1 MLTLNTKTQLIAF
14 FLFALIVNVLH
25 LSILL
30 FLMLIL
36 LALLVYLNNSHFFRL
51 MRRLKWFYLVMLLIF
66 IFNTPGEHVAHW
78 PFSIKPTYEGLHTG
92 VEQVLRIAVMLAALS
107 IVLTQN
113 TKQQLISG
121 LYFLMQPL
129 SYLGLDV
136 KRFAARLWLTLHY
149 VELQQGDQ
157 EKPPRL
163 TGNLG
168 DYLSNIFVDETHAD
182 VAITLDNPK
191 QTWVDYMVI
200 GAMSLILIV
209 GLVL

>member
-1 MLTLNTKTQLIAF
+1 MVILNTKTQLITF
-14 FLFALIVNVLH
+14 FLFALTVNVLH
-25 LSILL
+25 LSFLI

-78 PFSIKPTYEGLHTG
+78 SFSVKPTYEGLHTG
-92 VEQVLRIAVMLAALS
+92 VEQVLRVAVMLAALS

-113 TKQQLISG
+113 TRQQLISG

-149 VELQQGDQ
+149 VELQQNNQ
-157 EKPPRL
+157 EKKSRL
-163 TGNLG
+163 SSNIG
-168 DYLSNIFVDETHAD
+168 DYLSNIFVDETHDD
-182 VAITLDNPK
+182 VAFTLDNPK
-191 QTWVDYMVI
+191 QTWFDYMVV

-209 GLVL
+209 ELVL

>member
-1 MLTLNTKTQLIAF
+1 MNTKTQLIAF

-25 LSILL
+25 LNVLL
-30 FLMLIL
+30 FWMLAL
-36 LALLVYLNNSHFFRL
+36 LALLVYLNNSHFLRL

-78 PFSIKPTYEGLHTG
+78 PFSVKPTYEGLRMG
-92 VEQVLRIAVMLAALS
+92 VEQVLRIAVILAALS

-121 LYFLMQPL
+121 LYFSMRPL

-149 VELQQGDQ
+149 VELQQGDK
-157 EKPPRL
+157 ENRPHL
-163 TGNLG
+163 TSNLG
-168 DYLSNIFVDETHAD
+168 DYLSNILVSEARDN

-191 QTWVDYMVI
+191 QTWVDYVVI
-200 GAMSLILIV
+200 GALTLILIFE
-209 GLVL
+209 LVL

>member
-1 MLTLNTKTQLIAF
+1 MNTKTQLIAF

-25 LSILL
+25 LDVLL
-30 FLMLIL
+30 FWMLAL
-36 LALLVYLNNSHFFRL
+36 LALLVYLNNSHFLRL

-78 PFSIKPTYEGLHTG
+78 PFSVKPTYEGLRMG
-92 VEQVLRIAVMLAALS
+92 VEQVLRIAVILAALS

-121 LYFLMQPL
+121 LYFSMRPL

-149 VELQQGDQ
+149 VELQQGDK
-157 EKPPRL
+157 ENRPHL
-163 TGNLG
+163 TSNLG
-168 DYLSNIFVDETHAD
+168 DYLSNILVSEARDN

-191 QTWVDYMVI
+191 QTWVDYVVI
-200 GAMSLILIV
+200 GALTLILIFE
-209 GLVL
+209 LVL

>member
-1 MLTLNTKTQLIAF
+1 VNTKTQLIAF

-25 LSILL
+25 LNVLL
-30 FLMLIL
+30 FWMLAL
-36 LALLVYLNNSHFFRL
+36 LALLVYLNNSHFLRL
-51 MRRLKWFYLVMLLIF
+51 MRRLKWFYVVMLLIF

-78 PFSIKPTYEGLHTG
+78 PFSVKPTYEGLRMG
-92 VEQVLRIAVMLAALS
+92 VEQVLRIAVILAALS

-121 LYFLMQPL
+121 LYFSMRPL

-149 VELQQGDQ
+149 VELQQGDK
-157 EKPPRL
+157 ENRPHL
-163 TGNLG
+163 ISNLG
-168 DYLSNIFVDETHAD
+168 DYLSDILDSEARDN

-191 QTWVDYMVI
+191 QTWVDYVVI
-200 GAMSLILIV
+200 GALTLILIFE
-209 GLVL
+209 LVL

>member
-1 MLTLNTKTQLIAF
+1 MVTVNTKTQLIAF

-25 LSILL
+25 LNVLL
-30 FLMLIL
+30 FLMLAL
-36 LALLVYLNNSHFFRL
+36 LALLVYLNNSHFLRL

-78 PFSIKPTYEGLHTG
+78 PFSVKPTYEGLRMG

-121 LYFLMQPL
+121 IYFLMRPL

-149 VELQQGDQ
+149 LELQQGDK
-157 EKPPRL
+157 ENRPHL
-163 TGNLG
+163 TSNLG
-168 DYLSNIFVDETHAD
+168 DYLTNILVSEAHDN

-191 QTWVDYMVI
+191 QTWVDYVVI
-200 GAMSLILIV
+200 GALSLILIFE
-209 GLVL
+209 LVL

>member
-1 MLTLNTKTQLIAF
+1 MNTKTQLIAF

-25 LSILL
+25 LNVLL
-30 FLMLIL
+30 FWMLAL
-36 LALLVYLNNSHFFRL
+36 LALLVYLNNSHFLRL

-78 PFSIKPTYEGLHTG
+78 PFSVKPTYEGLRMG
-92 VEQVLRIAVMLAALS
+92 VEQVLRIAVILAALS

-121 LYFLMQPL
+121 LYFSMRPL

-149 VELQQGDQ
+149 VELQQGDK
-157 EKPPRL
+157 ENRPHL
-163 TGNLG
+163 TSNLG
-168 DYLSNIFVDETHAD
+168 DYLSDILVSEARDN

-191 QTWVDYMVI
+191 QTWVDYVVI
-200 GAMSLILIV
+200 GALTLILV
-209 GLVL
+209 FELVL